1 MFDLKKLE
9 AEINYV
15 NNILLSNEDELK
27 LFQERYFSKKGVLP
41 NIYESVSKVK
51 GDMGNFYLMKM
62 IELRHIVDA
71 KIKGFTRSH

>member
-15 NNILLSNEDELK
+15 ENILLSNEDELK

-41 NIYESVSKVK
+41 DIYESVTRVK
-51 GDMGNFYLMKM
+51 GDKGSFYLMKM
-62 IELRHIVDA
+62 IELRHMVDS